1 MTSGERL
8 SAEPSAQV
16 CVDAA
21 VRNSYF
27 DRARAP
33 GVGRRARGGAGP
45 RCVLRRAVRAAV
57 RRCAGPSVRPRTAR
71 GRPRRPDETINSI

>member
-27 DRARAP
+27 DRARAA
-33 GVGRRARGGAGP
+33 GRSRPRRRRGTALSP
-45 RCVLRRAVRAAV
+45 RAVRAAV